1 MGGQAGKNVE
11 IIYGYH
17 AVRHVLSR
25 RSHVVLE
32 IYISLNKRSSTR
44 LDDLRSICDN
54 ALISIQYISNR
65 KLDKLVG
72 DNNHQGIAAKCRPDS
87 TRQLMT
93 ITELC
98 SQAPGESSII
108 LVLDRVMDPH
118 NLGACIRTADAA
130 GVDAVILPKDH
141 SAALNATVKKVA
153 SGAAETAN
161 IIMVTNIARS
171 LRQLR
176 SAGYQII
183 GTTDTADKSIYDADI
198 PLPVV
203 LVMGSEQSGMRRN
216 TREHCDQM
224 IKIPMYGSVESLNLS
239 VAAGICLYEIR
250 RRNSAGGEQHK
261 TEQ

>member
-1 MGGQAGKNVE
+1 MQASKNVE

-25 RSHVVLE
+25 RSHDVLE
-32 IYISLNKRSSTR
+32 IYISLNKRNSTR
-44 LDDLRSICDN
+44 LDALRSICDE

-72 DNNHQGIAAKCRPDS
+72 DNNHQGIAARCRPDS
-87 TRQLMT
+87 TQQLMT
-93 ITELC
+93 LTDLC
-98 SQAPGESSII
+98 SQLPGESSII

-171 LRQLR
+171 LSQLH
-176 SAGYQII
+176 SAGYRII
-183 GTTDTADKSIYDADI
+183 GTTDSADKTLYDIDI

-250 RRNSAGGEQHK
+250 RRNAAGGEQHEK
-261 TEQ
+261 EQ